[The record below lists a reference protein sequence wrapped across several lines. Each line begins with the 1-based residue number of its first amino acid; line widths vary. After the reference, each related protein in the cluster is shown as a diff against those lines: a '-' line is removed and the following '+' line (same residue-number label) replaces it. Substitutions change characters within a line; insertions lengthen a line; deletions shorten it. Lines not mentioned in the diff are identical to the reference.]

1 MLKLKLDPESP
12 VPLYHQIAEAIR
24 YRIATGVLAP
34 GDLLPPL
41 RAAAAS
47 WGVNMHTA
55 RRAYAELA
63 RARLVESRPQ
73 SGTRVLASARAP
85 ARATAARS
93 VVVAEFLSGVIR
105 EARERHGLTLD
116 QLISDL
122 RHSASFGDP
131 GVVHVVE
138 CSETQATDLARQIQ
152 SKWRV
157 DARPWS
163 LDRTDEP
170 PEGPLVA
177 TYFHYNDVRGRWPGR
192 LASVRFVAIRPDRG
206 LVERLGSFRKGTR
219 PVTATLCEREPEM
232 AANIEADLRTV
243 LPSETIKVVR
253 RVANEPG
260 ALLHGKGNGPVLF
273 SPRVWGELSP
283 AERAHPRAVEV
294 RYVFDEAELDAIG
307 PEFGWAPR

>member
-1 MLKLKLDPESP
+1 M
-12 VPLYHQIAEAIR
+12 PLYHQIAEAIR

-85 ARATAARS
+85 ARTAGRS
-93 VVVAEFLSGVIR
+93 PASRSAAVAEFLSGVIR

-122 RHSASFGDP
+122 RNSGSFDGP

-163 LDRTDEP
+163 LERKDEP

-206 LVERLGSFRKGTR
+206 LVERLGAFRKGDR
-219 PVTATLCEREPEM
+219 PVTATLCEREPQM

-253 RVANEPG
+253 RVAVEPG
-260 ALLHGKGNGPVLF
+260 ALLDAKGSGPVLF